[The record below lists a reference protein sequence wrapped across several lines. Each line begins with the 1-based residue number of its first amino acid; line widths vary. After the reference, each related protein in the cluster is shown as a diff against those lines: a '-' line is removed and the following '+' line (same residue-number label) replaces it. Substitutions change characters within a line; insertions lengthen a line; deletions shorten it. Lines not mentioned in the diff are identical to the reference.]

1 MFGPSFSRTAASYLR
16 SAPLPHAFS
25 ILSLNA
31 ILWLVF
37 GPADTLGAE
46 SDESTMLKGAGLI
59 LSLGVLLCATADGYC
74 RHLEYRRFKK
84 LFQRFGIRPK
94 LFRVSGRSRCQRD
107 AMLQAARECG
117 LAVQAIQEFHIQGY
131 RWYHLVPDQIAANPL
146 TLFHPGFL
154 RATFWP
160 G

>member
-1 MFGPSFSRTAASYLR
+1 MRDTLLQSVIAYLR
-16 SAPLPHAFS
+16 AAPLPHAFS
-25 ILSLNA
+25 SLG
-31 ILWLVF
+31 LTVSVWLLLELPDDHGFESLKAAFFQV
-37 GPADTLGAE
+37 LG
-46 SDESTMLKGAGLI
+46 LV
-59 LSLGVLLCATADGYC
+59 LSLGVFLCATADGFC
-74 RHLEYRRFKK
+74 RYLEYRRFKK
-84 LFQRFGIRPK
+84 VFRRFGIRPK

-117 LAVQAIQEFHIQGY
+117 LAAQAIQEFKTLGY
-131 RWYHLVPDQIAANPL
+131 RWYHLVPDQITANPL